1 MSKGHPWLVTLY
13 LAAGV
18 IFPVGSLGNQ
28 PVGQPPGPQS
38 AAFIARRP
46 HGVQSPAPALG
57 SESPG
62 GLSAGR
68 WVAVSHHLSP
78 GARGGF
84 LAHWSLGWHS
94 WGWVTRERGGA
105 GRGKNKNLL
114 NHRRYPL
121 AWQGRCFI
129 LPLYTCQGNVE
140 VTSHWSK
147 K

>member
-1 MSKGHPWLVTLY
+1 MTLN

-18 IFPVGSLGNQ
+18 IFPVGSLRTNLSGR
-28 PVGQPPGPQS
+28 PPGPQS

-57 SESPG
+57 SGSPG

-84 LAHWSLGWHS
+84 LAHWSLG
-94 WGWVTRERGGA
+94 
-105 GRGKNKNLL
+105 
-114 NHRRYPL
+114 
-121 AWQGRCFI
+121 
-129 LPLYTCQGNVE
+129 
-140 VTSHWSK
+140 
-147 K
+147 